1 MTGKCDMFC
10 ATWYHLYNLKN
21 TKTPM
26 EEWRSVTFSNVSG
39 LPAILLKLTLLH
51 WCFSNFLNSTDGIKS
66 RNAPHIQLA
75 YTSSELTIE
84 TLEQSAKY
92 VQS

>member
-1 MTGKCDMFC
+1 
-10 ATWYHLYNLKN
+10 
-21 TKTPM
+21 M

-51 WCFSNFLNSTDGIKS
+51 WCFSNFLNCTDGIKS
-66 RNAPHIQLA
+66 RNAPHIQPA
-75 YTSSELTIE
+75 FTSLELTIE